1 LRALAGEKDLQFEMF
16 GLPVMDLRNPRVDEL
31 MYAFCTRASEWK
43 EAHRRAAD
51 EVLAKDELR

>member
-1 LRALAGEKDLQFEMF
+1 LRARKACNLTGF
-16 GLPVMDLRNPRVDEL
+16 GLPAVDVRNPRVDEL